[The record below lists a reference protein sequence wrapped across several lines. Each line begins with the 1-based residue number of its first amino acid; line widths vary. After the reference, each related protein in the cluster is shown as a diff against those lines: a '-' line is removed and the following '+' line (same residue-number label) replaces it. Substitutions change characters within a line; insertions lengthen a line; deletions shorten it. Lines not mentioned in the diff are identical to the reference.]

1 MKEETFRISER
12 GCIEWTGSVA
22 GYGYGVLS
30 FYKRNYYVH
39 RLAYRLFIGKIPN
52 HLMVCHRCDNPRC
65 FNPEH
70 LFLGTAKDNVQDM
83 IKKGRAVRAPKGVY
97 KGKRTYSNAEYEE
110 MRKMKADGFA
120 VRDIRQT
127 FSISPAQLF
136 RILTKKTV
144 N

>member
-83 IKKGRAVRAPKGVY
+83 IKKGRAVRALKG
-97 KGKRTYSNAEYEE
+97 T
-110 MRKMKADGFA
+110 
-120 VRDIRQT
+120 T
-127 FSISPAQLF
+127 ISDPSLPFFEA
-136 RILTKKTV
+136 RPDKETDSYYCGCWGWD
-144 N
+144 